1 MTATRRVQRAVLLAG
16 AALLGAHFSIAA
28 FSQTPLSPAKVQ
40 LAPLLN
46 AYLQPYF
53 SQNWMLF
60 APDPVMV
67 DQGIIARGRCS
78 DGEVTKYY
86 DVTGPSIKRVQNDR
100 FFPSRMSRVVSNG
113 IQQYNSTDDLLRR
126 LRDQKEKG
134 KAKKSG
140 KNPIPLLPYEKRTR
154 NQAVNYLS
162 RYALTQMNQACTDGR
177 SLQEVQ
183 VRMYVRSLPPWSQ
196 RDNPHAHDKVDAYDF
211 PWKKAADL
219 Q

>member
-1 MTATRRVQRAVLLAG
+1 M
-16 AALLGAHFSIAA
+16 
-28 FSQTPLSPAKVQ
+28 
-40 LAPLLN
+40 APLLD

-86 DVTGPSIKRVQNDR
+86 DVTGPSIQRVQNDR
-100 FFPSRMSRVVSNG
+100 LFPSRMSRVVSNG

-134 KAKKSG
+134 KAKKPG

-162 RYALTQMNQACTDGR
+162 RYALTQMDQACTGGR
-177 SLQEVQ
+177 RLQAVQ
-183 VRMYVRSLPPWSQ
+183 VRMYVHSLPPWSQ
-196 RDNPHAHDKVDAYDF
+196 RDNPHARDKVDAYEF
-211 PWKKAADL
+211 PWKEAADL